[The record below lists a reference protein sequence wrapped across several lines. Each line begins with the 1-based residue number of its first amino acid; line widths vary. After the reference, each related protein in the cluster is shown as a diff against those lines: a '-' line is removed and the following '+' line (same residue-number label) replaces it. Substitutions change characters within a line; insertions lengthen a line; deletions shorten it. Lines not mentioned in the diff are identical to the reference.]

1 MLFEL
6 AITLATTFMAPVQ
19 DKQAPAKSQVIYVKE
34 SKEPCTGVAPMECL
48 QIKGVND
55 ADWSNL
61 YTNINGF
68 KYTPG
73 YRYKLRVRITQ
84 VKNPPADGSSIKYTL
99 TKVLE
104 KKRISNSSQSAAI
117 TGKRWVLVKMD
128 DADISDG
135 KIWVEFDAAKKRVS
149 GNSGCNGMMGA
160 YNIAGNN
167 ISFSKMAGTLMA
179 CGDNTVMQREGAFT
193 QHLGDQTFKYEV
205 VGSTI
210 NLIQNGKTVLQFNLQ
225 SKGGNTGS
233 THSNAA
239 DITNRKWTLTQ
250 INDGII
256 SNSGVWIQLDAAKKR
271 FHGKGGCNNVS
282 GGYTTNGN
290 KITFTQA
297 VSTRMACPDAAT
309 MRREADFLKQLGGH
323 TFTYS
328 VSGETIS
335 LYENGKLTLQF
346 AMDEKESNQ
355 PVTPGDDSQ
364 WAFIGSKKW
373 QVIKMNDATLSN
385 SGIWIQFDTDKK
397 RFNGKGGC
405 NSISGG
411 YSATKDQIKFTQGI
425 STRMA
430 CLDAAVM
437 RRETEFLKLISEN
450 TYHYDV
456 ADQTLNLYKD
466 GKIIVMFGMQDKQ

>member
-6 AITLATTFMAPVQ
+6 AITFATTFMAPLQ
-19 DKQAPAKSQVIYVKE
+19 NKQPSAKTQVIYVKE

-55 ADWSNL
+55 TDWSNL

-73 YRYKLRVRITQ
+73 YRYKLKVKITSI
-84 VKNPPADGSSIKYTL
+84 KNPPADGSSIKYTL

-104 KKRISNSSQSAAI
+104 KKRISSQSAAI
-117 TGKRWVLVKMD
+117 TSKKWVLVKMD
-128 DADISDG
+128 DTDISDG
-135 KIWVEFDAAKKRVS
+135 KIWIEFDAAQKRVH
-149 GNSGCNGMMGA
+149 GNSGCNSMMGG
-160 YNIAGNN
+160 YTIAGNN
-167 ISFSKMAGTLMA
+167 ITFSKVAGTLMA
-179 CGDNTVMQREGAFT
+179 CGDNTVMQREGSFT

-205 VGSTI
+205 VGSTV
-210 NLIQNGKTVLQFNLQ
+210 NLIQNGKTVLQFSLQ
-225 SKGGNTGS
+225 DKGGNTGS
-233 THSNAA
+233 STA
-239 DITNRKWTLTQ
+239 ITNRKWTLTQ
-250 INDGII
+250 INEGII
-256 SNSGVWIQLDAAKKR
+256 SNSGIWIQLDAAKKR
-271 FHGKGGCNNVS
+271 FQGKGGCNNVS
-282 GGYTTNGN
+282 GGYTTSGN

-297 VSTRMACPDAAT
+297 MSTRMACPDADV

-323 TFTYS
+323 TFTYTIA
-328 VSGETIS
+328 GETVN

-346 AMDEKESNQ
+346 TMEEKTSDQHASSEE
-355 PVTPGDDSQ
+355 DSQ

-385 SGIWIQFDTDKK
+385 SGIWLQFDTDQK
-397 RFNGKGGC
+397 RFHGKGGC
-405 NSISGG
+405 NNISGG

-430 CLDAAVM
+430 CSDAAVM
-437 RRETEFLKLISEN
+437 RREAAFLKLISEN

-466 GKIIVMFGMQDKQ
+466 GKIVVMFGMQDK

>member
-19 DKQAPAKSQVIYVKE
+19 NQQPSAKTQVIYVKE

-73 YRYKLRVRITQ
+73 YRYKLRVKITQ
-84 VKNPPADGSSIKYTL
+84 VKNPPADGSSVKYTL

-104 KKRISNSSQSAAI
+104 KKRISNSNSSTTI
-117 TGKRWVLVKMD
+117 TGKKWVLVKID
-128 DADISDG
+128 DTDVNDG
-135 KIWVEFDAAKKRVS
+135 KIWMEFDAGKKRIH
-149 GNSGCNGMMGA
+149 GNSGCNNMMGG
-160 YNIAGNN
+160 YSIAGNN
-167 ISFSKMAGTLMA
+167 ITFSKIAGTLMA
-179 CGDNTVMQREGAFT
+179 CSDDVVMRRESSFMK
-193 QHLGDQTFKYEV
+193 QLGDQTFKYEV
-205 VGSTI
+205 VGQTV
-210 NLIQNGKTVLQFNLQ
+210 NLVQNGKTVLQFSLQ
-225 SKGGNTGS
+225 NKGAQPGTAPGSSAAVTGK
-233 THSNAA
+233 
-239 DITNRKWTLTQ
+239 KWTLTW

-256 SNSGVWIQLDAAKKR
+256 SNSGVWIELDAAQKR

-282 GGYTTNGN
+282 GGFTSSGD

-297 VSTRMACPDAAT
+297 ISTRMACPDADV
-309 MRREADFLKQLGGH
+309 MRREADFLQQLGGH
-323 TFTYS
+323 TFTYT
-328 VSGETIS
+328 VTGETVS
-335 LYENGKLTLQF
+335 LYKNDKIVLEFT
-346 AMDEKESNQ
+346 MESQ
-355 PVTPGDDSQ
+355 RSDHAAAPDASQ

-373 QVIKMNDATLSN
+373 NVIKLNDATLTS
-385 SGIWIQFDTDKK
+385 SGIWLEFDTDKK
-397 RFNGKGGC
+397 RFHGKGGC

-411 YSATKDQIKFTQGI
+411 YSASKEEIKFTQAI

-430 CLDAAVM
+430 CLDADAM
-437 RRETEFLKLISEN
+437 RRETAFLKLISEN
-450 TYHYDV
+450 TYRYDV

-466 GKIIVMFGMQDKQ
+466 GKIAVMFGMQDKE